1 MDWTG
6 LDLNPVDW
14 ALYQPVWP
22 ESGLAGVH
30 WSPLESTW
38 ITWGRVKTS
47 KEATAQGQQ
56 RQGGTNVERRHDQ
69 DMTCNDN
76 KEAMMTHVKMATR

>member
-1 MDWTG
+1 VEWTG

-30 WSPLESTW
+30 WSPLESTG
-38 ITWGRVKTS
+38 IHLDYVGEGKDLRKG
-47 KEATAQGQQ
+47 KFYLL
-56 RQGGTNVERRHDQ
+56 
-69 DMTCNDN
+69 
-76 KEAMMTHVKMATR
+76 

>member
-22 ESGLAGVH
+22 G

-38 ITWGRVKTS
+38 IMWGRVKTS
-47 KEATAQGQQ
+47 AFAIEEATST
-56 RQGGTNVERRHDQ
+56 RSPGTQ
-69 DMTCNDN
+69 DI
-76 KEAMMTHVKMATR
+76 